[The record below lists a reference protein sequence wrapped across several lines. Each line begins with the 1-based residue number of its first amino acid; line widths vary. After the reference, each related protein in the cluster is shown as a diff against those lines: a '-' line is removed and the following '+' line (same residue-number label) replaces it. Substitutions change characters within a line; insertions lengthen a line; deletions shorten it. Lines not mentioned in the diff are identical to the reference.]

1 MRPRRRRAVRPII
14 DHLDDRCLLSGTTGF
29 TPAQITAAYGLNA
42 ISFKSSPGST
52 VTGNGAGE
60 TIALI
65 EMYHDP
71 NLQSDLHTFDQ
82 EYGLPD
88 PTLTVDNLAGTQ
100 TNSSWALEES
110 LDVEWAHAIA
120 PAANILV
127 VEAAPANSDLQA
139 IQNLMAAVKT
149 ASGTA
154 GVSVVSMSWGVNEF
168 SGETAYDSDFTT
180 PGITYIAASG
190 DSGGVEYPAASP
202 DVVAVGG
209 TTLTLSSTGAYS
221 SETAWIDSG
230 GGYSRYESEPAYQE
244 SVQTTGLRSTPDVAF
259 DANPSTGV
267 EVYETP
273 PAGSQFPFGSPGTTQ
288 GSWQVVGG
296 TSLGTP
302 AWAAIIAIVDQ
313 GRAVAGQS
321 SLTGA
326 TQTLPALYGLSS
338 SDFHSVASSP
348 TQPGPIGHFPGGGFP
363 GGGFGWGDF
372 GGDTTTTTGATAN
385 TQTGLGSPNGL
396 ALVSDLV
403 AYNAAPTPTP
413 NPTPTP
419 SPSPTPTPIPI
430 PTPTPTPSPTPTP
443 TPTPTPPGHHRGRRV
458 RVPQRPARHPV
469 ATRAVHVVK
478 QKSDTKKTTSHV

>member
-14 DHLDDRCLLSGTTGF
+14 DHLDHRCLLSGTTGF
-29 TPAQITAAYGLNA
+29 TPAQITAAYGLNG
-42 ISFKSSPGST
+42 ISFNSSSGSS

-82 EYGLPD
+82 QYGLPD

-100 TNSSWALEES
+100 TNSGWALEES

-120 PAANILV
+120 PGANILV

-149 ASGTA
+149 ANGTA

-180 PGITYIAASG
+180 PGITYLAASG

-209 TTLTLSSTGAYS
+209 TTLTLSGTGAYS

-230 GGYSRYESEPAYQE
+230 GGYSRDESEPAYQE

-288 GSWQVVGG
+288 VPGRSSVGQA
-296 TSLGTP
+296 SEHLR
-302 AWAAIIAIVDQ
+302 
-313 GRAVAGQS
+313 GRQS
-321 SLTGA
+321 SPSSTRGERS
-326 TQTLPALYGLSS
+326 PASP
-338 SDFHSVASSP
+338 AS
-348 TQPGPIGHFPGGGFP
+348 
-363 GGGFGWGDF
+363 
-372 GGDTTTTTGATAN
+372 
-385 TQTGLGSPNGL
+385 
-396 ALVSDLV
+396 
-403 AYNAAPTPTP
+403 
-413 NPTPTP
+413 
-419 SPSPTPTPIPI
+419 
-430 PTPTPTPSPTPTP
+430 
-443 TPTPTPPGHHRGRRV
+443 
-458 RVPQRPARHPV
+458 RVPLRPCRPSTASPRVTSTRSHQARRNPDPLATSREEDSREEDLAGGISGAIQRQPRARPPILRPV
-469 ATRAVHVVK
+469 SARPMAWR
-478 QKSDTKKTTSHV
+478 S